1 MLILGIDTAFSMSS
15 IALVNNGKILSEL
28 QAYRKMAQLVWLTP
42 TLQDFLKRNEAKWE
56 DIKGVAVT
64 SGPGSYTGSR
74 LAVVTARSIAQVL
87 DVPVAPIN
95 TLECMIK
102 GVPFIEGLLC
112 PLIDARKGEIFTAL
126 YYNNE
131 RVSEYMVLKPEE
143 LLTILN
149 EKNEKVYLFGDGIET
164 YENVIAQGLKTKF
177 QILPPF
183 YYYSR
188 ASVAA
193 QMGEKMIASGR
204 GKPYYEVN
212 IFYSRPVQ
220 ITIKR

>member
-1 MLILGIDTAFSMSS
+1 MLILGIDTAFNMGS

-28 QAYRKMAQLVWLTP
+28 QSFKKMAQLVWLAP
-42 TLQDFLKRNEAKWE
+42 SLQDFLKRNEVKWE

-64 SGPGSYTGSR
+64 SGPGSYTGLR
-74 LAVVTARSIAQVL
+74 LSVVSARSIAQVL
-87 DVPVAPIN
+87 GVPVAPIN
-95 TLECMIK
+95 TLDCMIS

-143 LLTILN
+143 LVNLLN
-149 EKNEKVYLFGDGIET
+149 ESNEKVYLFGDGIET
-164 YENVIAQGLKTKF
+164 YENVITQGLKVKF

-188 ASVAA
+188 ASAAA
-193 QMGEKMIASGR
+193 QIGEKMIAAGM
-204 GKPYYEVN
+204 GKLYYEVN
-212 IFYSRPVQ
+212 VFYSRPVQ
-220 ITIKR
+220 ITLKR